1 MKINAIAV
9 DDEPLALDLTVTY
22 IKRTPFLNL
31 TGSFTSAIDA
41 LAFMHE
47 HEVDL
52 IFLDINMPGLNG
64 MELARIINSNKQ
76 NSLIKII
83 FTTAYNQYALEGYE
97 VSALDYLI
105 KPFNYVNFLTAAT
118 KAQEYFGLI
127 HKDLSIVKEE
137 LGKEPVENEDILYV
151 KVEYQYIKISLK
163 TILYIESLGD
173 YIGIHLNTEKPVL
186 SLMTLK
192 SIEEKLPPGQ
202 FMRIHRSFIIALDKI
217 DAITRTSVQIGKT
230 LINVTDQ
237 YKEVFN
243 QYLRKWI

>member
-1 MKINAIAV
+1 
-9 DDEPLALDLTVTY
+9 
-22 IKRTPFLNL
+22 
-31 TGSFTSAIDA
+31 
-41 LAFMHE
+41 
-47 HEVDL
+47 
-52 IFLDINMPGLNG
+52 
-64 MELARIINSNKQ
+64 
-76 NSLIKII
+76 
-83 FTTAYNQYALEGYE
+83 
-97 VSALDYLI
+97 
-105 KPFNYVNFLTAAT
+105 
-118 KAQEYFGLI
+118 
-127 HKDLSIVKEE
+127 
-137 LGKEPVENEDILYV
+137 V

-173 YIGIHLNTEKPVL
+173 YIGIHLNTTEKPVL